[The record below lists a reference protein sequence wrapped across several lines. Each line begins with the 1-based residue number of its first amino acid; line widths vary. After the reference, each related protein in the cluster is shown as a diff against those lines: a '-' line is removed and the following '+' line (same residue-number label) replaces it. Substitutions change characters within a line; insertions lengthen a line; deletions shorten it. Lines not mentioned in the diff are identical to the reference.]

1 MAYKSTDVA
10 VSDGIKKKKKE
21 AKTGRTALTEGQKIK
36 ILADGML
43 GGMGGTLGMGDKI
56 AAKWEAKQKAK
67 KNG

>member
-10 VSDGIKKKKKE
+10 VSDGIKKKKSV
-21 AKTGRTALTEGQKIK
+21 KTGRTALTEGQKIK

-43 GGMGGTLGMGDKI
+43 GNMGGTLGMGDKI

>member
-10 VSDGIKKKKKE
+10 VSDGIKKKKS

-36 ILADGML
+36 ILADNML
-43 GGMGGTLGMGDKI
+43 GGMGGTLGLGDKA

>member
-10 VSDGIKKKKKE
+10 VSDGIKKKKS
-21 AKTGRTALTEGQKIK
+21 AKTGRTALTEGRKIK

-43 GGMGGTLGMGDKI
+43 GGMGGTLGLGDKA
-56 AAKWEAKQKAK
+56 AAKWEAQQKAK